1 MAFSVVSK
9 KSSKTYYLH
18 IRETPRA
25 DGKVTRLFYFS
36 GDAKGAAPELP
47 EGYTVVENERTGLP
61 FLKKKVV

>member
-25 DGKVTRLFYFS
+25 DGKVTKLFYFS
-36 GDAKGAAPELP
+36 GSAEGAAPTCP
-47 EGYTVVENERTGLP
+47 DGYIVVENERTGLP
-61 FLKKKVV
+61 FLKKAPV

>member
-1 MAFSVVSK
+1 MAFSVLSK

-25 DGKVTRLFYFS
+25 DGKVTKLFYFS
-36 GDAKGAAPELP
+36 GSAEGAADVCP

-61 FLKKKVV
+61 FLKKKV